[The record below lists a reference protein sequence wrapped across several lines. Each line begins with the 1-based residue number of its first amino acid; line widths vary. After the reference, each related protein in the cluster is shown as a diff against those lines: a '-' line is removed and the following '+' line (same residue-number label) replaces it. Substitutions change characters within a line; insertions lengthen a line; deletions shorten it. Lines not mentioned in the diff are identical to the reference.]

1 MIGRKSVLRRQGFT
15 LIELLVVIAI
25 IAVLIAL
32 LLPAVQQAREAA
44 RRTQCKNNLKQMGL
58 AAANYE
64 SAYGQFPIPSIQNAA
79 NAGVGPAS
87 NGGYLTI
94 NTFFTAILP
103 FIDQANIYNSYDMN
117 QPFWSVTPANTSTT
131 NAVVVGNAI
140 PAFICPTTPRSS
152 NTVPFGSSGAASGVP
167 FKFGPIAIPT
177 NYPAST
183 LPMGVT
189 DYMVG
194 LDIGNAYYQAL
205 GLTNPNPSSGD
216 GVGWGL
222 WGIVTSAGAAG
233 VATIGSSNI
242 QAPLGMTIAY
252 ITDGTSNTI
261 LGAEV
266 ANRFN
271 LTVTGNVPVTA
282 ANGGSLGAMDAAF
295 QMTLAG
301 AGWADP
307 YSCHFQIQ
315 GRPYDGGLALYNAGS
330 TPASGPCA
338 INCSNERTDY
348 HSESGHG
355 AGLFSYHTGG
365 VQVAMCDGTVRFL
378 SQSMSGSVLIAIVT
392 AQAGDIAGTF

>member
-1 MIGRKSVLRRQGFT
+1 MGYKGKLRRQGFT

-44 RRTQCKNNLKQMGL
+44 RRTQCKNNLKQIGL

-64 SAYGQFPIPSIQNAA
+64 STYGQFPIPALMNGA
-79 NAGVGPAS
+79 NAGGPPT

-94 NTFFTAILP
+94 NTFFTSILP
-103 FIDQANIYNSYDMN
+103 FIDQGNIYNIYDMN
-117 QPFWSVTPANTSTT
+117 QPFWSITPASITSTT
-131 NAVVVGNAI
+131 NATVVGNII
-140 PAFICPTTPRSS
+140 PAFICPTVPRSS
-152 NTVPFGSSGAASGVP
+152 NTVPFGSTAGPSGIP
-167 FKFGPIAIPT
+167 FKYGPVAIPA
-177 NYPAST
+177 NYPTST
-183 LPMGVT
+183 LPMGVN

-194 LDIGNAYYQAL
+194 LDIGNAYYSAINL
-205 GLTNPNPSSGD
+205 INPNPASGD
-216 GVGWGL
+216 GLGWGL
-222 WGIVTSAGAAG
+222 WGLMTSGGAAG
-233 VATIGSSNI
+233 IATIGASNI
-242 QAPLGMTIAY
+242 QAPLGSKISY
-252 ITDGTSNTI
+252 VSDGTSNTI
-261 LGAEV
+261 LAAEV

-271 LTVTGNVPVTA
+271 LTVTGNRLVSA
-282 ANGGSLGAMDAAF
+282 ANGGTLGAQDAAF

-307 YSCHFQIQ
+307 YNGHFQIQ
-315 GRPYDGGLALYNAGS
+315 GRPYDGGLALYSAGS
-330 TPASGPCA
+330 TPATGPCG

-378 SQSMSGSVLIAIVT
+378 SQNLAGATLIALVT
-392 AQAGDIAGTF
+392 AQSGDITGEF